1 MDFKKATELFSDP
14 AFDGEPTIIYQPC
27 ETDPVVPPDDP
38 VLVDP
43 IEPGPLVPPM
53 PVDGGGRVKYLVSG
67 IPVTI
72 LAERIQYYGPE
83 GRLITESIQDYTRKA
98 VREQFVS
105 LDAFLRRWSEAERKE
120 TVVEELRAQ
129 GVLLEELEEQVG
141 QGYDPF
147 DLVCHVVFDRKP
159 LTRKERADQ
168 VRKRDV
174 FAKYGEQARAVLDAL
189 LGKYADEGIDS
200 LEDPQI
206 LRIQP
211 LSLLGTP
218 VELVNRFGSK
228 AKYEAALQELESA
241 LYMAG

>member
-1 MDFKKATELFSDP
+1 
-14 AFDGEPTIIYQPC
+14 
-27 ETDPVVPPDDP
+27 
-38 VLVDP
+38 
-43 IEPGPLVPPM
+43 
-53 PVDGGGRVKYLVSG
+53 
-67 IPVTI
+67 
-72 LAERIQYYGPE
+72 
-83 GRLITESIQDYTRKA
+83 

-141 QGYDPF
+141 HGYDPF
-147 DLVCHVVFDRKP
+147 DLVCHVVFDKKP

-189 LGKYADEGIDS
+189 LDKYADEGIGS

-211 LSLLGTP
+211 LSRLGTP